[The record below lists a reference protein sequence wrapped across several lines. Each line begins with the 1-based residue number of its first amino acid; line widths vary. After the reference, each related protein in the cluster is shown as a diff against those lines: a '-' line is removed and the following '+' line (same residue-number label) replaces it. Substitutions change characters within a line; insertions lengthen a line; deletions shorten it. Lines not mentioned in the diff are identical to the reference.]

1 MLCRS
6 RCRHSRFEACFA
18 AGSITHGRYSMNDT
32 TDIATSFAPIWK
44 RKWLI
49 LLIAILVG
57 GLTYA
62 YYHGKPNVYSA
73 STQLDLG
80 SGSEA
85 QQLVGGSQNRTSLN
99 SRAIADAATLMTS
112 SSVSEAVRARLRSEH
127 VPSNGLG
134 KVRAK
139 AAAESYLVTITAEA
153 HGAKAAARLANAYAL
168 AYIEDQHSRYRRQVE
183 ATIANTR
190 RQLHRIEAA
199 QVAAASAARR
209 ASSGKGSG
217 SSRPSGTVSST
228 AVIQAASLASKVN
241 QLESEL
247 SISTVQQVN
256 PAKAHTAQLVS
267 PTPRKNAI
275 FGFVLG
281 LLLASAA
288 VFALSRF
295 ERRLGSLARIEAI
308 LKAHILTVLPR
319 VKTPIEMSEGES
331 RVAEPLLEPLRRL
344 HTALQMGDMLEP
356 ARRTS
361 ARVILFLSAD
371 KGDGKSTLVATL
383 ALAQREAG
391 MKVAVI
397 EADLRRPVQAGLLSV
412 NAPFGLT
419 EVLAGVAPL
428 EQAMQSVGAVS
439 MPTEGDLARAGGGLS
454 TVIQSSATGSL
465 SVLRSG
471 DAVANPLALL
481 GSPAMQE
488 LLRSAA
494 ADHDYVLI
502 DAPPPL
508 QVSDVMPMMHW
519 VDGIVLVARLEH
531 THEASA
537 EQLTRLLAD
546 SSTAPVLGVVAN
558 AVSGTDIRRSGYSS
572 TYGERRWPRLR

>member
-1 MLCRS
+1 
-6 RCRHSRFEACFA
+6 
-18 AGSITHGRYSMNDT
+18 MNDT
-32 TDIATSFAPIWK
+32 TDIATLFAPIWK

-49 LLIAILVG
+49 LVAAILVG

-62 YYHGKPNVYSA
+62 YYHRKPDVYSA

-85 QQLVGGSQNRTSLN
+85 QQLVGGSQSRTTLS

-112 SSVSEAVRARLRSEH
+112 STVSEAVRARLRSEH
-127 VPSNGLG
+127 FPSSNLG

-139 AAAESYLVTITAEA
+139 AASESYLVTITAEA
-153 HGAKAAARLANAYAL
+153 HSAKAAARLADAYAL
-168 AYIEDQHSRYRRQVE
+168 AYMADQHSRYRRQVE

-199 QVAAASAARR
+199 QAAAASAARR
-209 ASSGKGSG
+209 ASSGKGS
-217 SSRPSGTVSST
+217 SRAGGAVSSS
-228 AVIQAASLASKVN
+228 AVIQAASLASKIN

-288 VFALSRF
+288 VFTLSRF
-295 ERRLGSLARIEAI
+295 QPRLGSLGRVEAV
-308 LKAHILTVLPR
+308 LKAHVLAVLPH
-319 VKTPIEMSEGES
+319 VKAPIEIDDGEP

-344 HTALQMGDMLEP
+344 HTALQMGDMLKP
-356 ARRTS
+356 GRRTS
-361 ARVILFLSAD
+361 ARVILFVSAD
-371 KGDGKSTLVATL
+371 QGDGKSTLVATL

-397 EADLRRPVQAGLLSV
+397 EADLRRPVQAGLLS
-412 NAPFGLT
+412 ASSPFGLT

-428 EQAMQSVGAVS
+428 EQAMQGVGAVS
-439 MPTEGDLARAGGGLS
+439 MPAEGELARIGGGLS
-454 TVIQSSATGSL
+454 TLIQASATGSL
-465 SVLRSG
+465 SLLRSG
-471 DAVANPLALL
+471 EAVANPLALL

-488 LLRSAA
+488 LLGSAA
-494 ADHDYVLI
+494 ADRDYVLI

-558 AVSGTDIRRSGYSS
+558 AVSSTDLKRSGYSS
-572 TYGERRWPRLR
+572 SYGERRWPRRR

>member
-1 MLCRS
+1 
-6 RCRHSRFEACFA
+6 
-18 AGSITHGRYSMNDT
+18 MNDT
-32 TDIATSFAPIWK
+32 TDIATLFAPIWK

-49 LLIAILVG
+49 LLAAILVG

-62 YYHGKPNVYSA
+62 YYHRKPDVYSA

-85 QQLVGGSQNRTSLN
+85 QQLVGGSQSRTTLS

-112 SSVSEAVRARLRSEH
+112 SSVSEAVRARLSSEH
-127 VPSNGLG
+127 LPTSNLG

-139 AAAESYLVTITAEA
+139 AASESYLVTITAEA
-153 HGAKAAARLANAYAL
+153 HSAKSAARLANAYAL
-168 AYIEDQHSRYRRQVE
+168 AYIAGQHSRYRRQVE

-190 RQLHRIEAA
+190 RQLRRIEAA
-199 QVAAASAARR
+199 QAAAASAARR
-209 ASSGKGSG
+209 ASSGKGTTRAG
-217 SSRPSGTVSST
+217 GAVSSS
-228 AVIQAASLASKVN
+228 AVIQAASLASKIS

-288 VFALSRF
+288 VFALSRV
-295 ERRLGSLARIEAI
+295 RPRLDSLARVETI
-308 LKAHILTVLPR
+308 LKAHVLAVLPR
-319 VKTPIEMSEGES
+319 VKAPIETGEGEP
-331 RVAEPLLEPLRRL
+331 RVTEPLLEPLRRL
-344 HTALQMGDMLEP
+344 HTTLHMGDMREP
-356 ARRTS
+356 GRRTA
-361 ARVILFLSAD
+361 ARVILFISPD
-371 KGDGKSTLVATL
+371 EGDGKSTLVATL

-397 EADLRRPVQAGLLSV
+397 EADLRRPVQAELLSV
-412 NAPFGLT
+412 TSPFGLT

-428 EQAMQSVGAVS
+428 EQALQGVGAVS
-439 MPTEGDLARAGGGLS
+439 MPAESELARVGGGLS
-454 TVIQSSATGSL
+454 TVVQASATGSL
-465 SVLRSG
+465 ELLRSG
-471 DAVANPLALL
+471 ETVANPLALL
-481 GSPAMQE
+481 GGPAMQE
-488 LLRSAA
+488 LLRGAA
-494 ADHDYVLI
+494 SDHDYVLI

-508 QVSDVMPMMHW
+508 QVSDVMPIMHW

-537 EQLTRLLAD
+537 ERLTRLLAD

-558 AVSGTDIRRSGYSS
+558 AVSGADIKRSGYSS
-572 TYGERRWPRLR
+572 TYGKRRRSHRR